1 MTSRELNIKYRKY
14 QNNLHVFLMYVHVD
28 ANVYTCEHRNG
39 LFSSRARLKRCRQ
52 TCLYVNFQQRPA
64 SSSQPSPRRL
74 ARSLQTSEQ
83 QPRANLVAPIPAR
96 QRPALKSMQGWEE
109 GQIMKTSEGTR
120 VRGRELDRF
129 RPVSQRTDGQT
140 HLLEPEAPARVAT
153 RWRFGLCGIIMTDW
167 IISRVWA
174 LYRHGNLSTSWSFR
188 INIQSVN
195 CVCVLSKA
203 AFQIWTLSA
212 TPACFIFPRSFFFF
226 FSPINSP
233 CVLRWAARLQM
244 FVFQRHFFSFFLN
257 LWQHESWFSQPCWN
271 IQLKNK
277 Q

>member
-1 MTSRELNIKYRKY
+1 MRRRT
-14 QNNLHVFLMYVHVD
+14 NND
-28 ANVYTCEHRNG
+28 DE
-39 LFSSRARLKRCRQ
+39 
-52 TCLYVNFQQRPA
+52 
-64 SSSQPSPRRL
+64 
-74 ARSLQTSEQ
+74 
-83 QPRANLVAPIPAR
+83 
-96 QRPALKSMQGWEE
+96 
-109 GQIMKTSEGTR
+109 
-120 VRGRELDRF
+120 RGHDGEKQRELDRF

-153 RWRFGLCGIIMTDW
+153 RWRFGLCGVIMTDW

-195 CVCVLSKA
+195 CVCALKSSFSNLDPVSNTCMLHFS
-203 AFQIWTLSA
+203 
-212 TPACFIFPRSFFFF
+212 RSFFFF
-226 FSPINSP
+226 SFSHKLALCASLGGAPTNVCLSTP
-233 CVLRWAARLQM
+233 FL
-244 FVFQRHFFSFFLN
+244 FFFLN